1 MIERILKKS
10 ILLILVFN
18 VVNVLNSKTIVVANK
33 KYLDKNSFLA
43 NTEFINAAIEDS
55 KETGVYASITLGQA
69 AYESGWAKSSL
80 SSVYNNYFG
89 MTAKSE
95 SCSEGTIKRFDSMQ
109 NQFWDGTGVCMC
121 NSAGCRYWRVYA
133 SASNSIKDHSRNL
146 WCNGRYVKN
155 GVFEFENTNY
165 SPELQIG
172 RIAPIYTSVSEGPNY
187 ASRVLGIISQNNFKQ
202 YDTEHRKVKPAYA
215 ETCSDAVYTGNP
227 VEVGNLSSSSS
238 NAKVNKGTTTYSGDV
253 TKGYIYV
260 NQSGYALNYGKAA
273 SEEEI
278 KTDVNDII
286 KEIFSN
292 AAENGE
298 KTGAQAYLANVTYLS
313 GTFKNQIVY
322 HSQLD
327 YPNEPYGSFGSIKSH
342 GCGPTSMA
350 IVVSSF
356 RQQNVSPVETT
367 NWACSNGYCSASG
380 SYHSLICA
388 EAKNYGLECEGELS
402 PHIQENQQKVIN
414 ALASGNS
421 LVVVLAHEGYFTTG
435 GHFFVLTGAEGDQI
449 SIADPASKEKSER
462 KFAFNFLIN
471 PTQGHEEKM
480 WIITG

>member
-10 ILLILVFN
+10 ILVILIFN
-18 VVNVLNSKTIVVANK
+18 AISVLNNKTIVASNK
-33 KYLDKNSFLA
+33 KYLDKRSLA
-43 NTEFINAAIEDS
+43 NQEFINAAIEDS

-69 AYESGWAKSSL
+69 AYESGWAKSNL

-89 MTAKSE
+89 MTAKSQD
-95 SCSEGTIKRFDSMQ
+95 CKEGTVTKFESSQ
-109 NQFWDGTGVCMC
+109 NQFWDGTAVCMC

-155 GVFEFENTNY
+155 GVFEFENANY

-187 ASRVLGIISQNNFKQ
+187 ANKVLGIINENNFRQ
-202 YDTEHRKVKPAYA
+202 YDTEHKKIKPAYA

-227 VEVGNLSSSSS
+227 VEVGNLQSTSTKT
-238 NAKVNKGTTTYSGDV
+238 NQGTTTYTGDI

-260 NQSGYALNYGKAA
+260 NQDGYSINYGKAA
-273 SEEEI
+273 NEEQI
-278 KTDVNDII
+278 KSDVNEII

-292 AAENGE
+292 AAENSD
-298 KTGAQAYLANVTYLS
+298 KTGAQAYQANVTYLN
-313 GTFKNQIVY
+313 GTFRNQIIY
-322 HSQLD
+322 HNQTD
-327 YPNEPYGSFGSIKSH
+327 YKDPYGSFGTISSH

-356 RQQNVSPVETT
+356 RQQAVSPIETT
-367 NWACSNGYCSASG
+367 NWACSNGYCSSSG

-388 EAKNYGLECEGELS
+388 EAQNYGLSCEGELS
-402 PHIQENQQKVIN
+402 PRIPANQQKVID
-414 ALASGNS
+414 ALSSGNS

-435 GHFFVLTGAEGDQI
+435 GHFFVLTGVEGNEI
-449 SIADPASKEKSER
+449 SIADPADRNKSQK
-462 KFAFNFLIN
+462 KFTFDFLIN
-471 PTQGHEEKM
+471 PTQGHIDKM